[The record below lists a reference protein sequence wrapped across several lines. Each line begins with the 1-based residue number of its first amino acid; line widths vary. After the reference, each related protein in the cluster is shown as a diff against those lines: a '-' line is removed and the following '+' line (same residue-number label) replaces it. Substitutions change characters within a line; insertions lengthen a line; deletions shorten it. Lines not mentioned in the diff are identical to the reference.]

1 MPRWGSVMDISR
13 LCLLGISKLC
23 LLATLALACATA
35 GRPVET
41 SARPGL
47 QLRALDGSVISLEQ
61 LWRDRAATVLVFWS
75 TQCPCVRRYQGRVDD
90 LAGRYPPER
99 VRVVGIS
106 SNAGEDYATV
116 LRVAA
121 ERGIR
126 IPIFRDETGDVA
138 RALGA
143 SSTPTTAVLDGQGR
157 LRFLGWIDNEHLPGD
172 SDREPWLERAID
184 GVLEN
189 RAFTSRTPVYGCT
202 ITRSL
207 FGPSSTCCR
216 DQH

>member
-1 MPRWGSVMDISR
+1 MPRWGSAMGISR
-13 LCLLGISKLC
+13 MLCLLVPLG
-23 LLATLALACATA
+23 LACASA
-35 GRPVET
+35 GRPLE
-41 SARPGL
+41 SRKGAGL
-47 QLRALDGSVISLEQ
+47 QLKAADGALVSLEQ
-61 LWRDRAATVLVFWS
+61 LWRERAATVLVFWS
-75 TQCPCVRRYQGRVDD
+75 TQCPCVRRYQERVDD
-90 LAGRYPPER
+90 LARRYPPER
-99 VRVVGIS
+99 VRVLAIS

-126 IPIFRDETGDVA
+126 IPIFRDERGEVA

-143 SSTPTTAVLDGQGR
+143 TSTPTAVVLDGEGR
-157 LRFLGWIDNEHLPGD
+157 LRFLGWIDNERLPGD
-172 SDREPWLERAID
+172 PDRQPWLERAIE
-184 GVLEN
+184 GVVEN
-189 RAFTSRTPVYGCT
+189 RAFTARTPIYGCT